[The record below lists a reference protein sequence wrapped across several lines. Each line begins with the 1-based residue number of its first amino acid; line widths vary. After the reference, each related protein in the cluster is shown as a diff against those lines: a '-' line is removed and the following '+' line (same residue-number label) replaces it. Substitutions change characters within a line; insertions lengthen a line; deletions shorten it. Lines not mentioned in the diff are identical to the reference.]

1 METFDPNPMRPR
13 PRKPATTPASREG
26 RVDVRVSIRS
36 VLRAVSG
43 HHEIYGWV
51 RNLSPGGMYVCATES
66 LPPDTEC
73 HVRLAWKD
81 GPVFRA
87 AFLKGWVVYANGGGV
102 GVQFEAPTE
111 EIREVLNGLDRRHL
125 PSAAA

>member
-1 METFDPNPMRPR
+1 METFDPNPTRPR
-13 PRKPATTPASREG
+13 PRKPQTTPTSREA
-26 RVDVRVSIRS
+26 RRDVRVSIRT
-36 VLRAVSG
+36 VLRAVSDR
-43 HHEIYGWV
+43 HEIYGWV
-51 RNLSPGGMYVCATES
+51 RNLSPGGMYVCAAES

-87 AFLKGWVVYANGGGV
+87 AFLKGWVVYAAGGGV

-111 EIREVLNGLDRRHL
+111 EVREVLDTLDRRHL
-125 PSAAA
+125 SPAA